1 MKPQTKNKLKR
12 AGVIVAGSFLLTL
25 AGVVFMAFAS
35 IVVHFFGWVGS
46 FLL

>member
-1 MKPQTKNKLKR
+1 MKQQTKKQIKR
-12 AGVIVAGSFLLTL
+12 AGAIVAGSFLITL

-35 IVVHFFGWVGS
+35 IVVHFFGWIGS

>member
-1 MKPQTKNKLKR
+1 MKPQTKKQIKR
-12 AGVIVAGSFLLTL
+12 AAAIAAGSFLLTL

>member
-1 MKPQTKNKLKR
+1 MKTEAKKQIKKG
-12 AGVIVAGSFLLTL
+12 AVIIAGSFVLTL
-25 AGVVFMAFAS
+25 AGVLFMAFAS

>member
-1 MKPQTKNKLKR
+1 MKPETKKQLKR
-12 AGVIVAGSFLLTL
+12 AGAIAAGSFLLTL
-25 AGVVFMAFAS
+25 AGVVFLAFAS

>member
-1 MKPQTKNKLKR
+1 MKTETKNQLKR
-12 AGVIVAGSFLLTL
+12 AGVIAAGSFLLTL
-25 AGVVFMAFAS
+25 AGVVFLAFAS